1 MADVASAAEIGWQ
14 SDRRRTER
22 RQPGRKALI
31 KQPCLRPMSVELHDI
46 STHGCGI
53 VSDCTLAPG
62 ARVLLDLPG
71 LEIWSAT
78 VVWWQD
84 GRGGLRFCRPM
95 HPAVAARFA
104 A

>member
-1 MADVASAAEIGWQ
+1 MMEMASELAIAPRSG
-14 SDRRRTER
+14 RRSVGR
-22 RQPGRKALI
+22 RPIARKALI
-31 KQPCLRPMSVELHDI
+31 KQACLRPMAVELHDI

-53 VSDCTLAPG
+53 ASDCGLAPG
-62 ARVLLDLPG
+62 ARILLDLPG

-78 VVWWQD
+78 VIWWEG

-104 A
+104 T

>member
-1 MADVASAAEIGWQ
+1 
-14 SDRRRTER
+14 
-22 RQPGRKALI
+22 
-31 KQPCLRPMSVELHDI
+31 MSVELSDI

-53 VSDCTLAPG
+53 ASDSSLMPG

-78 VVWWQD
+78 VVWWHG
-84 GRGGLRFCRPM
+84 GRGGLSFCRPM

-104 A
+104 V